1 MSKLLTLKCP
11 SCTANVYIEEGKK
24 TCFCQSCGTQILLD
38 DNTQTTVYKTVDV
51 ARITAE
57 TEKTKRQQLLME
69 HEKWQAKEIKKEQIR
84 LFLLAIGVFI
94 LLYFAFRAVM

>member
-1 MSKLLTLKCP
+1 MP
-11 SCTANVYIEEGKK
+11 VVHGKRIYRRRK
-24 TCFCQSCGTQILLD
+24 EDLFLPELRDQILLD